1 MPSLQKRNKKELFL
15 FFAVKKC
22 IDGFEQPF
30 HVGGCRGIVTP
41 TELIPHPVSFEYR
54 IHFLKR
60 EQQCPPAQ
68 SNAKVRNTLRPG
80 WMRIVPAVGKR
91 NRRVIP
97 SPGRSGIIEPA
108 ASFHSPGM

>member
-54 IHFLKR
+54 IHP
-60 EQQCPPAQ
+60 EAGAGMVPPAQ
-68 SNAKVRNTLRPG
+68 SNAKVRNTLR
-80 WMRIVPAVGKR
+80 
-91 NRRVIP
+91 
-97 SPGRSGIIEPA
+97 SGNGTEE
-108 ASFHSPGM
+108 